1 MRTALYLLCSLAIL
15 GGADTLYYHEWRAR
29 LPAMGRRARS
39 ELELHALRDFVYAV
53 LFSTLPWIA
62 WRGAWAIALAVLLLA
77 EIVLTLW
84 DFVVEDWVRKSLG
97 GLYPGERIMHAV
109 MGILYGAMLAYLL
122 PNFVDL
128 VECSHAAVGI
138 SNSGLSGNALGDGN
152 NGRGSACI
160 RVARL
165 VCVV

>member
-109 MGILYGAMLAYLL
+109 MGILTTVRLNVEENQLVDVFGEIGTRIEGLKGA
-122 PNFVDL
+122 
-128 VECSHAAVGI
+128 
-138 SNSGLSGNALGDGN
+138 
-152 NGRGSACI
+152 
-160 RVARL
+160 
-165 VCVV
+165 